1 MPCVK
6 AIYIV
11 CEGEECPAIFHSD
24 KIILHIY
31 SLPDNGVLCSFI
43 NYKANTMNRKHF
55 LVIILFVCAALGAQA
70 QSTERQ
76 YLSGTGLGNT
86 VTWQFRCSDGRNSGR
101 WSKIEVP
108 SQWELQ
114 GFGEYTYGRWYKK
127 PGVKNPSMET
137 GTYKR
142 SFRVP
147 RAWQGQSV
155 RLWFDGVMTD
165 TEVFVNG
172 RSAGDVH
179 RGGFYRFSYDISE
192 LLKYGASNQIEVHV
206 RKHSDNKSV
215 NAAERMADWWL
226 FGGIYRPVWL
236 EAKPAVH
243 IERLAVDARADGT
256 LTAEVH
262 LQGATGEESLTAEL
276 APVSSEP
283 TSFSRTGDASPVRIS
298 GNASMQTLS
307 AHWNGVRPWTPEAP
321 NLYRLTVSLLDKDGR
336 VIHSQDTRIGFR
348 TIDFRPRDG
357 LYLNGT
363 KLVMK
368 GINRHTFHPDGGRTT
383 NKELSLQDVRL
394 IKEMNMNA
402 VRSHYPPDDHFL
414 DACDSLG
421 LLYIDELAGWQNAYD
436 TPTGTK
442 LVREMLTR
450 DVNHPCIVI
459 WSNGNEGGW
468 NTALDSLFRTYD
480 PQRRHVIHPWA
491 DFDELDTH
499 HYPAYLTGVARFTNG
514 YKVFMPAEFMHGM
527 YDQGHGAGL
536 EDFWARYTAHP
547 LFAGGFMWAY
557 SDEAVRRADRNG
569 ELDSEDYNA
578 PDGILGPYREKEGSY
593 YSVREVWSPLHV
605 EPLMITPSF
614 RGDFRVSNRYLFTNL
629 KDCSM
634 RWRVLRCPSPLQG
647 EEAGEV
653 ISVADGGAR
662 AWRCVLDSGMVQ
674 LPALSPGE
682 TGYAHLSAPALF
694 DGDILELEAY
704 GADGASICTRTFPIH
719 YAKDYLQREITST
732 GSSTSC
738 KVEETADLITLQSPA
753 VTVSF
758 RKADATI
765 SSIIR
770 NADGQLIPLKDGP
783 LPVGMK
789 MRLTTLA
796 ARTEGSDAILCARYL
811 GAADSIVW
819 RLTPA
824 GLLSMD
830 AVLLNRA
837 SGGGGFDDAFTDTEV
852 LNLGLTFSYPEA
864 ECTGMRWMGRGP
876 YRVWKNRIPGT
887 NYGIWQKDYNNTIT
901 GENKSGRLVYPEF
914 KGHHAHLYW
923 ATLQS
928 RTAPFT
934 VYAASDGIFFRVFSP
949 EEPTGRQDGANTMPD
964 FPAGD
969 ISFLLDIPGIRCFKP
984 ISQHGPQSQPG
995 IIRIKKGDEGL
1006 RLNLMFDFK

>member
-1 MPCVK
+1 M
-6 AIYIV
+6 
-11 CEGEECPAIFHSD
+11 S
-24 KIILHIY
+24 
-31 SLPDNGVLCSFI
+31 
-43 NYKANTMNRKHF
+43 RKHF
-55 LVIILFVCAALGAQA
+55 LGTILFLLTTWVVQA
-70 QSTERQ
+70 QETERQ

-86 VTWQFRCSDGRNSGR
+86 VTWQFRVSEGRSSGR

-127 PGVKNPSMET
+127 PGVKNPSMEE

-142 SFRVP
+142 SFRIP
-147 RAWQGQSV
+147 RNWQGQNI

-165 TEVFVNG
+165 TKVFVNG
-172 RSAGDVH
+172 QSAGPVH
-179 RGGFYRFSYDISE
+179 QGGFYRFSYDVTE
-192 LLKYGASNQIEVHV
+192 LLKYGSSNQIEVRV
-206 RKHSDNKSV
+206 KKHSDNRTV
-215 NAAERMADWWL
+215 NAAERKADWWL

-236 EAKPAVH
+236 EAKPATH
-243 IERLAVDARADGT
+243 IERLAVDARADGE
-256 LTAEVH
+256 LKVEVH
-262 LQGATGEESLTAEL
+262 LQGTTGEESLSMEVAPISAKDTERRPVKVTKEPVQLLTAH
-276 APVSSEP
+276 
-283 TSFSRTGDASPVRIS
+283 FDGIS
-298 GNASMQTLS
+298 
-307 AHWNGVRPWTPEAP
+307 PWTPESP
-321 NLYRLTVSLLDKDGR
+321 VLYRLTVSLLGKEGNI
-336 VIHSQDTRIGFR
+336 IHSMDTRIGFR

-368 GINRHTFHPDGGRTT
+368 GINRHSFHPNGGRTT
-383 NKELSLQDVRL
+383 NKELSIEDVKL

-402 VRSHYPPDDHFL
+402 VRSHYPPDEHFL

-436 TPTGTK
+436 TPTGTR

-450 DVNHPCIVI
+450 DVNHPCIVL

-468 NTALDSLFRTYD
+468 NTAIDSLFHTYD
-480 PQRRHVIHPWA
+480 PQKRHVIHPWA

-514 YKVFMPAEFMHGM
+514 YKVFMPAEFMHGQ

-557 SDEAVRRADRNG
+557 SDEAVRRSDRG
-569 ELDSEDYNA
+569 GALDSEDYNA
-578 PDGILGPYREKEGSY
+578 PDGILGPFREKEGSY
-593 YSVREVWSPLHV
+593 YSVREVWSPIHV

-629 KDCSM
+629 GACSM
-634 RWRVLRCPSPLQG
+634 RWRVLRCTSPLNSDG
-647 EEAGEV
+647 EGEV
-653 ISVADGGAR
+653 MTVADGGAQ
-662 AWRCVLDSGMVQ
+662 AWRQVLDSGRVQ
-674 LPALSPGE
+674 LPSLVPGE
-682 TGYAHLSAPALF
+682 TGFARIDLPDNF
-694 DGDILELEAY
+694 FNGDILELEAY
-704 GADGASICTRTFPIH
+704 GADGESVCTRTFPIH
-719 YAKDYLQREITST
+719 YAKDYLKGELQPKGADAHPSD
-732 GSSTSC
+732 SQSTSVSTDSQNITVSNC
-738 KVEETADLITLQSPA
+738 HVEETDTLITLHSSA
-753 VTVSF
+753 ITVSF
-758 RKADATI
+758 RKSDATI
-765 SSIIR
+765 TSVTR
-770 NADGQLIPLKDGP
+770 NADGRIIPLKDGP
-783 LPVGMK
+783 VAVGMK
-789 MRLTTLA
+789 MVLA
-796 ARTEGSDAILCARYL
+796 DLSARTENGDAVLCARYR

-819 RLTPA
+819 RLTPD

-852 LNLGLTFSYPEA
+852 LNLGLTFSYPES
-864 ECTGMRWMGRGP
+864 ECSGMRWMGRGP
-876 YRVWKNRIPGT
+876 YRVWKNRIPGA

-901 GENKSGRLVYPEF
+901 GESTERLVYPEF
-914 KGHHAHLYW
+914 KGYHANLYW

-928 RTAPFT
+928 PTAPFT
-934 VYAASDGIFFRVFSP
+934 VYAASDGIFLRVFTP
-949 EEPTGRQDGANTMPD
+949 EEPHGRQDGLNTMPD

-969 ISFLLDIPGIRCFKP
+969 ISFLLDIPAIRCFKP

-1006 RLNLMFDFK
+1006 RLNLMFDFYRAKHDK